1 MNNMNNVMIGAVKP
15 KGKSKAASRVL
26 SLMDSEDQR
35 GNVYSYQRALAI
47 ALRENKGVGKRSLEK
62 ELDKYI

>member
-1 MNNMNNVMIGAVKP
+1 MNNVMIGAVKP

-26 SLMDSEDQR
+26 KLMDQDI
-35 GNVYSYQRALAI
+35 SYQE
-47 ALRENKGVGKRSLEK
+47 ALRISLKENKGVGKRSLEK

>member
-26 SLMDSEDQR
+26 KLMDQDI
-35 GNVYSYQRALAI
+35 SYQE
-47 ALRENKGVGKRSLEK
+47 ALRISLKENKGVGKRTLEK
-62 ELDKYI
+62 ELDKYV

>member
-1 MNNMNNVMIGAVKP
+1 MNNVMIGAVKP

-26 SLMDSEDQR
+26 KLMDQDL
-35 GNVYSYQRALAI
+35 SYQE
-47 ALRENKGVGKRSLEK
+47 ALRISLKENKGVGKRTLEK

>member
-1 MNNMNNVMIGAVKP
+1 MITGNIMIGAVKA
-15 KGKSKAASRVL
+15 KTKSKAASRVL

-47 ALRENKGVGKRSLEK
+47 SLRENKGVGKRTLEK
-62 ELDKYI
+62 ELNKYV

>member
-1 MNNMNNVMIGAVKP
+1 MNNVMIGAVKP

-26 SLMDSEDQR
+26 KLMDQDM
-35 GNVYSYQRALAI
+35 SYQE
-47 ALRENKGVGKRSLEK
+47 ALRISLKENKGVGKRSLEK